1 MAMDMDDTTIDFRLR
16 QIEKSIEELKNV
28 LVQSKIQEHDINTM
42 QCQQN
47 DLKDSV
53 KSLETRVSAIEN
65 RPVHEKA
72 AKWQYIS
79 DFIFKTCVTGA
90 VIGMLVKLGIG
101 V

>member
-53 KSLETRVSAIEN
+53 KSLESRVTTIEN

-72 AKWQYIS
+72 QKWQYIS
-79 DFIFKTCVTGA
+79 DFIFKTCVSAA
-90 VIGMLVKLGIG
+90 VIGMLVKFG
-101 V
+101 VGA